1 MEHINAIKDLT
12 SKFDEIPQ
20 DLHKGEKFAQIY
32 ATHRPTYPQEI
43 YEKILA
49 YHSEIPQNK
58 RLLAVDVGCETGQST
73 RPLTKYFQQVIG
85 SDVSEDQL
93 SIIPRNAP
101 NLDYKVAYAEDLN
114 FLGDK
119 TVDMVTVA
127 TALHWMDYKK
137 FFSEARRVLKPDG
150 TLAVY
155 SMFHENFEH
164 PEVRAYIAQLQSTI
178 FSGYLTTR
186 FRMILEKFQSLEF
199 PFKDIRRHDDIIKT
213 GELTLDGIVGY
224 LASFHYTK
232 LFADDNPDRDILAEM
247 KQSLQ
252 EIFQKSNHHLTE
264 PVKVK
269 VNWYYFVILCRN

>member
-1 MEHINAIKDLT
+1 MEHIKDLP
-12 SKFDEIPQ
+12 SKFDDIPQ

-49 YHSEIPQNK
+49 YHSEIPQNQ
-58 RLLAVDVGCETGQST
+58 RLLAVDVGCGTGQST
-73 RPLTKYFQQVIG
+73 LPLTKYFQQVTG
-85 SDVSEDQL
+85 LDVSEDQL
-93 SIIPRNAP
+93 FNLPRNVP

-119 TVDMVTVA
+119 TVDLVTVA
-127 TALHWMDYKK
+127 SALHWMNYKK
-137 FFSEARRVLKPDG
+137 VFSQARRVLKPDS

-155 SMFHENFEH
+155 SLFHENFEH
-164 PEVRAYIAQLQSTI
+164 PEVRAYIVQLQSTI
-178 FSGYLTTR
+178 FSGYVTSHVRKALD
-186 FRMILEKFQSLEF
+186 KFHLLEF
-199 PFKDIRRHDDIIKT
+199 PFRDIRKHDDIIKT

-247 KQSLQ
+247 KQSLE
-252 EIFQKSNHHLTE
+252 EIFRKSSNHLIE

-269 VNWYYFVILCRN
+269 VSWYYFVILCRN